1 MEERDPMNKKKL
13 EKYRKIL
20 LDRRM
25 ELQSEI
31 QRKSEEK
38 MSQDRDDAKDT
49 VDQADSN
56 YTTDYNI
63 TLTEMLVTQI
73 KEIDEALE
81 NMKNG
86 DYGICE
92 SCGEEI
98 PEGRLKVRPN
108 AKFCIRC
115 KDEIEKR
122 GSVK

>member
-1 MEERDPMNKKKL
+1 MNKKKL